1 MKVYNTIQIYD
12 IIIYCGLNQ
21 DSTIS
26 KCLIPDRCERKKT
39 KKKNHYEFK
48 KKKFYGNTVLWNSL

>member
-39 KKKNHYEFK
+39 KKKNMQVC
-48 KKKFYGNTVLWNSL
+48 VLKNAQILCLV